1 MFKNHKQLALVLAA
15 FLITAAS
22 IVFSEDS
29 ATIGAFCGSFL
40 LVVGAYT
47 ALDLKAIVKGT
58 SALPSRKY
66 VVADNWKYLTC
77 TGLILLLLGV
87 CMVKQYFYEINLD
100 LAYSLL
106 GPGAIGIIGFV
117 VAGMKLNKAATMD
130 GPKTTSEA
138 AGTPND

>member
-77 TGLILLLLGV
+77 TGLILL
-87 CMVKQYFYEINLD
+87 
-100 LAYSLL
+100 